1 MPVGHIWKFDL
12 EEREI
17 HGFGMKF
24 DFSKTRMEP
33 VMLSF
38 LATTE
43 NIINKIRTTEFTIAG
58 K

>member
-1 MPVGHIWKFDL
+1 MPVGHIGKFDL

-17 HGFGMKF
+17 HGFGRKF
-24 DFSKTRMEP
+24 DFSKIRMEP

-43 NIINKIRTTEFTIAG
+43 NIIEKIRTTELTIAG